1 MQIQNHKK
9 LGLSSGF
16 RDINIR
22 RKIPNFVDTFAQICG
37 VRGERTYLGLSMYR
51 NQCNPR
57 DHFVIGNISIFPLIA
72 ALIESRHMSSRS
84 KGSYLQLMEKQ
95 NWTVCCFQARAPAP
109 FVATTRLLSIQ
120 NIKYHIVNAPHVRVW
135 LYQISHC
142 HPICLPLKKT
152 WIGSF
157 PPSIR
162 HNMVSNKFLC
172 FSLVLK
178 H

>member
-109 FVATTRLLSIQ
+109 FCGHYKTTLHP
-120 NIKYHIVNAPHVRVW
+120 K
-135 LYQISHC
+135 YQISHC
-142 HPICLPLKKT
+142 QCTSHQCVPI
-152 WIGSF
+152 
-157 PPSIR
+157 
-162 HNMVSNKFLC
+162 SNITLSSHMFTIEKDLDWELS
-172 FSLVLK
+172 SLNTPQHGLK
-178 H
+178 HVFVF